1 MFNKERKE
9 RYRKREKNYRK
20 MTKIQKACTRAKQ
33 SEKTGT
39 EHTRVRIVELREK
52 DKQGR
57 LRSSNFLRFLKHSRY
72 NILQLLNRGLNQV
85 VG

>member
-9 RYRKREKNYRK
+9 QYRKRKKNYRK
-20 MTKIQKACTRAKQ
+20 MTRRQKARTRPKQ

-52 DKQGR
+52 
-57 LRSSNFLRFLKHSRY
+57 
-72 NILQLLNRGLNQV
+72 V
-85 VG
+85 VFTS